1 MDKRIKGLQSREIQ
15 LRSWQSKLQQKQVE
29 LALKQKQ
36 ISSKSFHVDRES
48 SVFEKNGSNHRRK
61 ESEDQHYEHSADF
74 KVKNVP
80 SFKNND
86 LTGNRYINEWQQK
99 SSLATLEGNR
109 NLNRPGQK
117 SENKLKIEAYLK
129 DNVSKEKQPIKY

>member
-1 MDKRIKGLQSREIQ
+1 M
-15 LRSWQSKLQQKQVE
+15 
-29 LALKQKQ
+29 
-36 ISSKSFHVDRES
+36 
-48 SVFEKNGSNHRRK
+48 FEKNGFNHRRK

-109 NLNRPGQK
+109 NLNRPG
-117 SENKLKIEAYLK
+117 
-129 DNVSKEKQPIKY
+129 